1 MPCREYP
8 IALKKENNQLAE
20 IQNVPNGKA
29 CNCYCFY
36 CKGDL
41 IAVNKE
47 ENKVTDHFKHY
58 PGSNCTLSFET
69 YLHWLTKK
77 IFERFDFIKLPSIT
91 FKDLYVKYWCFE
103 SEKTKKIKDL
113 FSKYNLPEEF
123 RDIIQYE
130 FDLNVLN
137 PFKIELCTTEKR
149 LKNEEEQI
157 QPDILLKLDSMDL
170 LVEPYVTSKVD
181 ARKLAK
187 IKEIDISTLAI
198 DLNTFR
204 KENRLEFT
212 EEDLTN
218 YLLLDSCK
226 EWLYLS
232 KSFREE
238 LFNEFMCLLDKRLN
252 ERISMVQD
260 YANHAADIEKNGN
273 EMKSTQDT
281 IEQLERKIRS
291 LESVN
296 SDLAS
301 KRRLCIRSIYSY

>member
-1 MPCREYP
+1 MPCTEYP
-8 IALKKENNQLAE
+8 VALKKGTNDLAE
-20 IQNVPNGKA
+20 IKEVPNGKA

-41 IAVNKE
+41 IAVNRE
-47 ENKVTDHFKHY
+47 ENVVADHFKHY
-58 PGSNCTLSFET
+58 PGSNCSLSFET

-77 IFERFDFIKLPSIT
+77 IFEKFDFIKLPAIT

-103 SEKTKKIKDL
+103 SPKIKKIREL

-130 FDLNVLN
+130 FDLNVSN
-137 PFKIELCTTEKR
+137 QFKIELCTTEKR
-149 LKNEEEQI
+149 LKNEKDQI
-157 QPDILLKLDSMDL
+157 QPDILLKLNSMDL
-170 LVEPYVTSKVD
+170 LVEPYVTSKIN
-181 ARKLAK
+181 ARKLGK
-187 IKEIDISTLAI
+187 IKEIDISTLSI

-204 KENRLEFT
+204 KENKLEFT

-238 LFNEFMCLLDKRLN
+238 LFKEFMSLLEKRLN

-260 YANHAADIEKNGN
+260 YANHESQIEINGK

>member
-1 MPCREYP
+1 MPCTEYP
-8 IALKKENNQLAE
+8 IALKRETNDLAQISE
-20 IQNVPNGKA
+20 VPNGKA

-41 IAVNKE
+41 IAVNRE
-47 ENKVTDHFKHY
+47 ENVVAHHFKHY
-58 PGSNCTLSFET
+58 PGSNCSLSFET

-77 IFERFDFIKLPSIT
+77 IFEKFESIQLPSIT

-103 SEKTKKIKDL
+103 SEKTNKIKDL
-113 FSKYNLPEEF
+113 FSKYNLPEEL

-130 FDLNVLN
+130 FDLNVSN
-137 PFKIELCTTEKR
+137 QFKIELCTTEKR

-170 LVEPYVTSKVD
+170 LLEPYVTSKVD
-181 ARKLAK
+181 ARKLEK
-187 IKEIDISTLAI
+187 IKEIDISTLSI

-238 LFNEFMCLLDKRLN
+238 LFNEFIFLLEKRMN
-252 ERISMVQD
+252 ERIYMVQD
-260 YANHAADIEKNGN
+260 YVNHASQIEKNGK
-273 EMKSTQDT
+273 EMKSTQKT

-296 SDLAS
+296 SDLAN